1 MAVEGHFKWSRPYL
15 AKRRG
20 AASHRKPAGGPL
32 LLGEEREPP
41 DRPKAAQSRSGGLIR
56 PTDHHQTARPTH
68 SLGERAKRPSM

>member
-1 MAVEGHFKWSRPYL
+1 MVRPYL
-15 AKRRG
+15 ANVG
-20 AASHRKPAGGPL
+20 AGQSPETSGGPL

-56 PTDHHQTARPTH
+56 PTDHRQTARPTH